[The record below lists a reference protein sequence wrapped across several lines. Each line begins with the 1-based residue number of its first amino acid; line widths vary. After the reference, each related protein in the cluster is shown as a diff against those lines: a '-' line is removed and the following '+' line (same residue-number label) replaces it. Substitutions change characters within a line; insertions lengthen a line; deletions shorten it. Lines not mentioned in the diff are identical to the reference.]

1 MNFIDVLEKTQL
13 KKNLPKI
20 NVGDKVKVS
29 QKIRE
34 GGKQRSQAFE
44 GIVISK
50 RGKGINL
57 TITVRKIAVG
67 GIGVER
73 GFPLHSKT
81 IEKIK
86 ILKKGKVRK
95 AQLYYLRGRA
105 VKRTRL
111 KEKAVSPEEVLEW
124 EEPSVEKISE
134 KEKFQEGDREEKLDE
149 KITEIDKE
157 EAEDVKEG
165 DISTEELARQ
175 EEKQEKKK
183 EERTYDE
190 NEIPKEETEKGLEKA
205 ESEDSRRQEES

>member
-1 MNFIDVLEKTQL
+1 M
-13 KKNLPKI
+13 
-20 NVGDKVKVS
+20 
-29 QKIRE
+29 
-34 GGKQRSQAFE
+34 
-44 GIVISK
+44 
-50 RGKGINL
+50 
-57 TITVRKIAVG
+57 
-67 GIGVER
+67 
-73 GFPLHSKT
+73 
-81 IEKIK
+81 
-86 ILKKGKVRK
+86 
-95 AQLYYLRGRA
+95 RGRA